1 MRPSPSV
8 VPATNEDRDIYL
20 VLDDFGRLGRS
31 WRETDD
37 QSTDRT
43 AIIQDLLGGQ
53 YNMPVRVVCFNTAEG
68 WSRDVSEDIAEE
80 LALACVDKDQ
90 DIPAGLENFIDQH
103 LMPWPEQLALPLRK
117 VA

>member
-37 QSTDRT
+37 QRTDRT
-43 AIIQDLLGGQ
+43 AIIHGILDGQ
-53 YNMPVRVVCFNTAEG
+53 YNMPVRVVAFNTAEG
-68 WSRDVSEDIAEE
+68 WSRDVSGEIADA
-80 LALACVDKDQ
+80 LLLACAKD
-90 DIPAGLENFIDQH
+90 DREVPAALEDFIDRH
-103 LMPWPEQLALPLRK
+103 STPEPEQLPLPLRE